1 MTILQHISNPY
12 LASLVLGIVYGFFYC
27 TSICLPYISSYIA
40 GIGAGFR
47 KGVKVTAIYNS
58 GRIAAYSVIGILTA
72 LFKVFI
78 SDSLFGSY
86 QKYSS
91 LAFGIALVVIGISI
105 FFPKHSRDQCAMKK
119 HEPQGFLKA
128 VKQRFDVRAF
138 SMGFTRGFVLCPP
151 LIALLLYG
159 VTSFPQINPTFLA
172 LLFGLGTAASP
183 LLLLG
188 GMTGWLL
195 EKASLLTKWISR
207 FGGAILILLGI
218 SVLLSAIIE
227 VL

>member
-1 MTILQHISNPY
+1 MTILEQISNPY
-12 LASLVLGIVYGFFYC
+12 LASLVLGVFYGFTFC

-40 GIGAGFR
+40 GISAGFR
-47 KGVKVTAIYNS
+47 KGVIVTAIYNS
-58 GRIAAYSVIGILTA
+58 GRIAAYGVIGILTA
-72 LFKVFI
+72 SFKTLV

-91 LAFGIALVVIGISI
+91 LAFGIAVIVIGMSI
-105 FFPKHSRDQCAMKK
+105 IFTKHTGNQCTVK
-119 HEPQGFLKA
+119 HDPQGFLEA

-159 VTSFPQINPTFLA
+159 VTSSPQTNPTFLA
-172 LLFGLGTAASP
+172 VLFGLGTTASP

-195 EKASLLTKWISR
+195 EKAPLLRKWISR

-227 VL
+227 FL

>member
-1 MTILQHISNPY
+1 MTLLEQISNPY
-12 LASLVLGIVYGFFYC
+12 LASLVFGVFYGFTFC

-40 GIGAGFR
+40 GISAGFR

-58 GRIAAYSVIGILTA
+58 GRIAAYAVIGVLTA
-72 LFKVFI
+72 LFKVFL
-78 SDSLFGSY
+78 SDSFFGAY

-91 LAFGIALVVIGISI
+91 LAFGVAVVVIGISI
-105 FFPKHSRDQCAMKK
+105 LFTKHSGEHCAMKK
-119 HEPQGFLKA
+119 HEPEGVLKT

-151 LIALLLYG
+151 LIAILLVG
-159 VTSFPQINPTFLA
+159 VTSSPQVNPAFLA
-172 LLFGLGTAASP
+172 VLFGVGTAASP

-195 EKASLLTKWISR
+195 EKAPLLRTWISR
-207 FGGAILILLGI
+207 FGGAVLILLGI
-218 SVLLSAIIE
+218 SVLISAVIE
-227 VL
+227 FL